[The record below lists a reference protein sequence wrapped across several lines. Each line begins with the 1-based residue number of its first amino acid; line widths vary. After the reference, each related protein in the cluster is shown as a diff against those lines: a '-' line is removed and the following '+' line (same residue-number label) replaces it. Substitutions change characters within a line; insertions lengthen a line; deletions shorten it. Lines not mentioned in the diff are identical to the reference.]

1 MDLIRAAL
9 RKPIT
14 ILVIVASLFYFGVG
28 AVRNIKIDIF
38 PNLNLPVIYISQP
51 FGGYTPDQME
61 SFFGKQYVNLLL
73 YVSGV
78 KSIETKNIQ
87 GITLLK
93 LSFYEGTNMAQAAA
107 EVSAYSNRAQSSFP
121 PGSQPPFILRF
132 DASTLPVGQ
141 LVLSSP
147 IRTNNELQ
155 DMANVYIRSGFTS
168 VPGLVSP
175 APFGGNS
182 RSIVIKA
189 DPELL
194 RAHNLSPDQLV
205 AALRIN
211 NTATP
216 AGNVRIGDYNY
227 FTPANTTVKTIE
239 DFGNIPLYTGSVQN
253 LYLKDVASIEDG
265 ADITQGYVLV
275 NGKRSVY
282 LPITKSADASTWEV
296 VQNLKAA
303 LPRFQALLPEDVK
316 LTYTF
321 DQSVYVINAVESLMT
336 EGAIGAILTGLMVL
350 LFLGDWRGALIVII
364 TIPTCII
371 SGVLFLSLFG
381 QTINIMT
388 LSGLSL
394 AIGILVDESTVTI
407 ENIHQHMDMG
417 KPKAL
422 AIWDACK
429 EIAFSK
435 LLILFCILAVFA
447 PAFTMTGI
455 PGALFLPLALA
466 IGFSM
471 ITSYLMAQ
479 TLVPVL
485 ANWMMKGHAHV
496 GNDKVPKQKGRK
508 LFKFKKNVVT
518 VNGNGNGH
526 YEKEA
531 LLRSKEILANRED
544 LNKNGKISYFERVR
558 GRFTRFIRR
567 IMPHRKLIVTA
578 YVVGTMAIVFLL
590 ITNIGRDVLPKVTG
604 HQFQV
609 RLRNPD
615 GTRLEK
621 TEATMLKTI
630 DVLKQLV
637 GKDNIE
643 ITSAMVGMHGSQFST
658 SPIYLFMAGP
668 QEGVLQVSLKEDYD
682 VELDELKD
690 KFRASMKKA
699 LPGVKLSFEP
709 IELTDKILSQ
719 GSPTPIEVK
728 LSGKNKKQNEEY
740 ANKVI
745 AKLNQLRYLRD
756 VQIGQATKYPTIN
769 VTIDRTRAAQLGTD
783 ISAISRS
790 LIAATSSSRYTEK
803 SVWIDPKSS
812 QSYTVQVQVPENR
825 MTTINDLGE
834 IPVLP
839 NSNRP
844 VLSDV
849 ATLQKGTTYGEND
862 NIGAI
867 PVLSVTA
874 NLNDIDLGT
883 AAHDVQKAIDSLGE
897 LPRGLTIKM
906 QGLTQVLI
914 DTLDS
919 LQTGLLTAIVVIFLM
934 LAANFQSF
942 KVSLVVLC
950 TVPAVLLGSLVLLML
965 TGSTLNLQS
974 YMGMI
979 MSVGVSIS
987 NAVLMVT
994 NAEDLRMRNGNA
1006 LLSAREAASLR
1017 MRPILMTSVAM
1028 VVGMIPMASGLGEG
1042 GSQAAPLGRAVIGG
1056 LIASTFAALFILPLA
1071 FGWVQEKT
1079 STESVSLDPE
1089 DKDSKFYS
1097 PSPYETAHS

>member
-1 MDLIRAAL
+1 MDLIRSAL

-14 ILVIVASLFYFGVG
+14 VLVLVAGLFYFGVG
-28 AVRNIKIDIF
+28 AVRTIKIDIF
-38 PNLNLPVIYISQP
+38 PNLDLPVIYISHP
-51 FGGYTPDQME
+51 YGGFTPNQME

-78 KSIETKNIQ
+78 KSIETRNIQ
-87 GITLLK
+87 GLTLIK

-107 EVSAYSNRAQSSFP
+107 EVSSYTNRAQAIFP

-155 DMANVYIRSGFTS
+155 DMANVYVRAGFS
-168 VPGLVSP
+168 SIPGLVAP

-182 RSIVIKA
+182 RTIVIKA

-194 RAHNLSPDQLV
+194 RSHNLTPDQLV

-211 NTATP
+211 NQATP
-216 AGNVRIGDYNY
+216 AGNVRVGDLNY
-227 FTPANTTVKTIE
+227 FTPANTTIRNVK
-239 DFGNIPLYTGSVQN
+239 DFENIPIFTGSVQN
-253 LYLKDVASIEDG
+253 IYLKDVAKVEDG
-265 ADITQGYVLV
+265 ADITSGYVLV
-275 NGKRSVY
+275 NGRRSVY

-296 VQNLKAA
+296 VQNLKKE
-303 LPRFQALLPEDVK
+303 LPRFQSLLPEDVK
-316 LTYTF
+316 LSYEF
-321 DQSVYVINAVESLMT
+321 DQSVYVINSVESLIE
-336 EGAIGAILTGLMVL
+336 EGIIGAILTGLMVL
-350 LFLGDWRGALIVII
+350 LFLGDPRGALIVII
-364 TIPTCII
+364 TIPICII

-407 ENIHQHMDMG
+407 ENIHQHFDMG

-447 PAFTMTGI
+447 PAFTMKGI
-455 PGALFLPLALA
+455 PGALFLPLSLA
-466 IGFSM
+466 IAFSM
-471 ITSYLMAQ
+471 VTSYVMAQ

-485 ANWMMKGHAHV
+485 ANWLMKGHEHKTNGKAQKPDVSVARELIPSENGVLVEGQPLNGKQQLAH
-496 GNDKVPKQKGRK
+496 R
-508 LFKFKKNVVT
+508 
-518 VNGNGNGH
+518 
-526 YEKEA
+526 A
-531 LLRSKEILANRED
+531 D
-544 LNKNGKISYFERVR
+544 LNRDGKISLFERLR
-558 GRFTRFIRR
+558 LYFIRFIEWTIPYKRA
-567 IMPHRKLIVTA
+567 ITLGYFVVALGCTA
-578 YVVGTMAIVFLL
+578 LFLSM
-590 ITNIGRDVLPKVTG
+590 IGRDVLPRVNAG
-604 HQFQV
+604 QFQV
-609 RLRNPD
+609 RLRAPD

-621 TEATMLKTI
+621 TETTMLKAV
-630 DVLKQLV
+630 DVLHGMV
-637 GKDNIE
+637 GKENVE

-668 QEGVLQVSLKEDYD
+668 QEGVLQVSLKHGFDAD
-682 VELDELKD
+682 LDQLKD
-690 KFRASMKKA
+690 EFRAKMKAA
-699 LPGVKLSFEP
+699 LPDIRLSFEP

-728 LSGKNKKQNEEY
+728 VMGKNKPQNEEY

-745 AKLNQLRYLRD
+745 AELKKIPYLRD
-756 VQIGQATKYPTIN
+756 VQIGQAIKYPAISID
-769 VTIDRTRAAQLGTD
+769 IDRTRAAQLGTD
-783 ISAISRS
+783 ISSISRS
-790 LIAATSSSRYTEK
+790 LIASTSSSRMTEK

-812 QSYTVQVQVPENR
+812 QMYSVQVQVPENQ
-825 MTTINDLGE
+825 MTSIDDIGE

-839 NSNRP
+839 NANRP

-849 ATLQKGTTYGEND
+849 ATIKKEVTYGEND

-874 NLNDIDLGT
+874 NLNDMDLGT
-883 AAHDVQKAIDSLGE
+883 ATTDVKKAIANLGE
-897 LPRGLTIKM
+897 LPRGLSIELR
-906 QGLTQVLI
+906 GLSQVLTE
-914 DTLDS
+914 TLDS
-919 LQTGLLTAIVVIFLM
+919 LETGLLTAIIVIFLM

-950 TVPAVLLGSLVLLML
+950 TVPAVLAGSLALLLL

-987 NAVLMVT
+987 NAVLLVT
-994 NAEDLRMRNGNA
+994 NAEQLRLKNNNA
-1006 LLSAREAASLR
+1006 LLAAKEAAALR
-1017 MRPILMTSVAM
+1017 MRPIIMTSVAM
-1028 VVGMIPMASGLGEG
+1028 VVGMLPMATGLGEG
-1042 GSQAAPLGRAVIGG
+1042 GSQTAPLGRAVIGG
-1056 LIASTFAALFILPLA
+1056 LIASTFAALHILPMVFA
-1071 FGWVQEKT
+1071 WVQGK
-1079 STESVSLDPE
+1079 SSIQSVSLDPE
-1089 DKDSKFYS
+1089 DKESKHYI
-1097 PSPYETAHS
+1097 PGVYESTH